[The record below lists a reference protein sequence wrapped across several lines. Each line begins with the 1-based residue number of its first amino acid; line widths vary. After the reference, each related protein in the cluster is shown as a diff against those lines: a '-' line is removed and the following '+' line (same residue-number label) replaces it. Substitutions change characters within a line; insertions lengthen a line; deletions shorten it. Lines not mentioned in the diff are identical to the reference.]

1 MQVSLLKAYE
11 AASKKEGGGEEV
23 LCKFWRE
30 QQQQQLG
37 GGASEKAIDGRG
49 NTMLHFMAM
58 SNNTLALKKLL
69 DVGLLTANELNPRNE
84 KGDTPLHEAAKLG
97 HMNFVQMLVVNN
109 PGSVFER
116 NKFGETPLYSAA
128 VYEKVEVFDFL
139 KWKVYNARNRS
150 STNTTAM
157 AALTKNDGSTVLH
170 TAVKLERYGIYLFID
185 RSKFIL
191 PSSSMT

>member
-1 MQVSLLKAYE
+1 MQVSLSKAYK

-30 QQQQQLG
+30 QQQQLG
-37 GGASEKAIDGRG
+37 GGASEKEIDERG
-49 NTMLHFMAM
+49 NKMLHFMAM

-97 HMNFVQMLVVNN
+97 HMNFVEMLVEKN

-116 NKFGETPLYSAA
+116 NKFGETPLYSAVA
-128 VYEKVEVFDFL
+128 YEKVEVFNFL
-139 KWKVYNARNRS
+139 KWKVYNCRNRS
-150 STNTTAM
+150 NSNNTTNTTAM
-157 AALTKNDGSTVLH
+157 AAMTKNDGSTVLH
-170 TAVKLERYGIYLFID
+170 TAVNEEYYG
-185 RSKFIL
+185 R
-191 PSSSMT
+191 